1 MCTVVMCTQMYTV
14 HRCHHKLSF
23 TSTHFFMV
31 EFFCNTLIRY
41 QTVGLCVSKTTKI
54 LVFALQ
60 ICFLDL
66 IISFGVFRLI
76 NKEGKAIA

>member
-1 MCTVVMCTQMYTV
+1 
-14 HRCHHKLSF
+14 
-23 TSTHFFMV
+23 MV